1 MALELAVASA
11 LGGLPRRLRRIMSYC
26 RSMARPGTG
35 PRRTPPSSRSSE
47 SFRPSRQP
55 EPETGPAEPEPGRV
69 FLGFSY
75 ALGVV
80 LGVGLGL
87 YGVFLVPD
95 GPRPGGTLL
104 SVGLLLAVVGN
115 GAAALLVRWLTGT
128 RLGPATVLIGW
139 MPVVLLLAASR
150 PEGDLLLQSSATA
163 YAFLL
168 LGGLSPIVV
177 AVLGGARRGFT
188 VLPPPVRPRR

>member
-1 MALELAVASA
+1 M
-11 LGGLPRRLRRIMSYC
+11 LGI
-26 RSMARPGTG
+26 
-35 PRRTPPSSRSSE
+35 
-47 SFRPSRQP
+47 
-55 EPETGPAEPEPGRV
+55 
-69 FLGFSY
+69 
-75 ALGVV
+75 V

-104 SVGLLLAVVGN
+104 SVGLLLALVGN

-188 VLPPPVRPRR
+188 VLPPPR

>member
-1 MALELAVASA
+1 MALELAVANA

-55 EPETGPAEPEPGRV
+55 ETETGPAEPEPGRV